1 MATIGI
7 INRAVLARCVGLDYV
22 QHGGAPPRVTTRFE
36 RGMGSERAPYSGQDL
51 AEKNRQ
57 PGEDEAQ
64 VVANGGED
72 GMFGP

>member
-1 MATIGI
+1 
-7 INRAVLARCVGLDYV
+7 
-22 QHGGAPPRVTTRFE
+22 
-36 RGMGSERAPYSGQDL
+36 MGSERAPYSGQDL